1 MSTRTRHTPRS
12 TRRRPLK
19 TTALALL
26 TTASLLVVGCGTG
39 GDDASST
46 TTEAGETSTTE
57 GTDETTTTSGGDAD
71 ETTTT
76 EASDGEVTKD
86 DLEALLPEAS
96 DIGPGYS
103 VVPSDDD
110 DGEDEA
116 SGTEMLAAMEKACP
130 DAVEFFRSPEDGD
143 ETDAAIRSFADAD
156 GREVEVKLDPTP
168 NPNFG
173 EGQMAK
179 VIDAVN
185 SCTTIEL
192 DNQGYA
198 MAVDLVATPDDTYG
212 DRGVRLQMLALMSH
226 PQLPAPLELDFTSL
240 AYVLGSVAVSIEAAG
255 APTGQTAADVRVL
268 PGDVHLLDELAAALE
283 PEVEALQS

>member
-1 MSTRTRHTPRS
+1 MIPPDTFPRTI
-12 TRRRPLK
+12 RRRPLRI
-19 TTALALL
+19 TALAVLA
-26 TTASLLVVGCGTG
+26 TASLLVAGCSTG
-39 GDDASST
+39 GDDAST
-46 TTEAGETSTTE
+46 DTSAV
-57 GTDETTTTSGGDAD
+57 DETTTTSGD

-76 EASDGEVTKD
+76 ADEETTTTGPAGEVTKD

-110 DGEDEA
+110 DGEDA
-116 SGTEMLAAMEKACP
+116 GSGTEMLAAMEKACP

-185 SCTTIEL
+185 SCTTIEF

-212 DRGVRLQMLALMSH
+212 DRGVRLQMLAVMSH
-226 PQLPAPLELDFTSL
+226 PQLPEPLELDFTSL
-240 AYVLGSVAVSIEAAG
+240 AYVLGSVAVSVEAAG
-255 APTGQTAADVRVL
+255 APAGQTAADVRVL